1 MAEKCCSSKRILFQT
16 HSIINTPFNGTNKT
30 EMLADVKL
38 KVLDELIKN
47 SSNEELLWMNGY
59 LNGIVKNKLAGTA
72 PAAAVLGSSAKKMT
86 IVYGTETGNS
96 KKLATA
102 FAAKAKQN
110 RIAAKVIGMDQ
121 YRLADLP
128 KEEYLLAV
136 ISTHG
141 EGEPPAAA
149 KNFYEHIHNNGFR
162 LDKLKY
168 SVLALGDT
176 SYPLFCKTGE
186 DVDLQLN
193 KLGGN
198 RITPIQK
205 CDVDYDEDAAKW
217 FDAVIKNLD
226 AAETTATAP
235 ATITPAAA
243 TAKKGK
249 QQYAGKILH
258 AVNLNDRGSNKETW
272 HIEMAADGIEYQC
285 GDSIGIVPE
294 NDSQLVTDIIAKVN
308 LDGNKSLEFK
318 KEKVTVYELL
328 KRKINIVH
336 LTERLVQQYAA
347 ATGHT
352 IAAGRYDLLDLLTQ
366 YPVKNAA
373 QFEEILVSL
382 NAMSP
387 RLYTIASSP
396 VAHEGEVHIVVVKD
410 TFTANGKVKHGLCSE
425 YLSKIKINSTQQF
438 FVQPNKRFRLPS
450 EDKDII
456 MVGPGTGIAA
466 FRSFLA
472 ERDVTGA
479 TGRNWLFFGEQY
491 FATDFLYQTEIQN
504 WYETGVLNKIS
515 LAFSRDQQEKIYVQ
529 HKMQEQAAELYAWLQ
544 NGASF
549 FVCGK
554 KHPMSTDVET
564 TLLQIIQQQGNKT
577 AEEAKK
583 YLHDMEEAGRYEK
596 DVY

>member
-1 MAEKCCSSKRILFQT
+1 
-16 HSIINTPFNGTNKT
+16 
-30 EMLADVKL
+30 MLADVKL

-47 SSNEELLWMNGY
+47 SSNDELIWMNGY
-59 LNGIVKNKLAGTA
+59 LNGIVKNKVTVSTTL
-72 PAAAVLGSSAKKMT
+72 PAVNNGSAKKIT

-96 KKLATA
+96 KKLATT

-110 RIAAKVIGMDQ
+110 RITAKVIGMDQ
-121 YRLADLP
+121 YRLTDLT

-149 KNFYEHIHNNGFR
+149 KPFYDHIHNNGFR

-186 DVDLQLN
+186 DVDAQLN

-198 RITPIQK
+198 RIAPIQK
-205 CDVDYDEDAAKW
+205 CDVDYDEDADKW
-217 FDAVIKNLD
+217 FNNVIKNLEAPVAE
-226 AAETTATAP
+226 AAAP
-235 ATITPAAA
+235 AAVVAPAP
-243 TAKKGK
+243 AKKGK
-249 QQYAGKILH
+249 QQYAGMVLH
-258 AVNLNDRGSNKETW
+258 TVNLNDRGSNKETF
-272 HIEMAADGIEYQC
+272 HIEIAAEGIEYQC

-318 KEKVTVYELL
+318 KEKVTIYELL

-336 LTERLVQQYAA
+336 LTERLVQQYAT

-352 IAAGRYDLLDLLTQ
+352 IPAGRYDLLDLLKQ

-373 QFEEILVSL
+373 QFEEILVTL

-396 VAHEGEVHIVVVKD
+396 AAHEGEVHIVVVKD
-410 TFTANGKVKHGLCSE
+410 RFEVNGKVKHGLCSD
-425 YLSKIKINSTQQF
+425 YLSKIKVNGTQQF
-438 FVQPNKRFRLPS
+438 FVQPNKRFRLPA

-472 ERDVTGA
+472 ERDATGA
-479 TGRNWLFFGEQY
+479 TGRSWLFFGEQY
-491 FATDFLYQTEIQN
+491 FASDFLYQTEIQN
-504 WYETGVLNKIS
+504 WFETGVLNKVS

-529 HKMQEQAAELYAWLQ
+529 HKMQQQGAELYQWLEG
-544 NGASF
+544 GASF

-554 KHPMSTDVET
+554 KHPMSTDVEA
-564 TLLQIIQQQGNKT
+564 TLLGIIQQHGNKT
-577 AEEAKK
+577 AEEAKQ
-583 YLHDMEEAGRYEK
+583 YLHTMEEEGRYEK